1 MSTLRQIHVEPCG
14 GNKLA
19 PRTKLSTTLKC
30 TLTWCEQTSRGGGP
44 GRVDGSLREETV
56 LARYV
61 HSGAKRDFWAMGKL
75 GMKVT
80 REANAWIQEEE
91 LEKSLAFG
99 DLVPKYY
106 IHLVMLVQ
114 GHKFS
119 VLVADRMDET
129 VREAWDRLHEHAF
142 SVTGAAE
149 HVEIIVAH
157 VATKFHKNPRGALQM
172 SYFFD

>member
-1 MSTLRQIHVEPCG
+1 MSTLRQIRVEACG

-19 PRTKLSTTLKC
+19 PKTNLNETLKC
-30 TLTWCEQTSRGGGP
+30 TLTWCEQTFRGGRP
-44 GRVDGSLREETV
+44 WRADGSPREETV

-61 HSGAKRDFWAMGKL
+61 HSGAKRDFWAMGNL

-106 IHLVMLVQ
+106 IHQMMLIQ
-114 GHKFS
+114 GRKFS
-119 VLVADRMDET
+119 VLVADRTDET
-129 VREAWDRLHEHAF
+129 VREA
-142 SVTGAAE
+142 
-149 HVEIIVAH
+149 
-157 VATKFHKNPRGALQM
+157 RGSFARTCVL
-172 SYFFD
+172 SDGCGLAC